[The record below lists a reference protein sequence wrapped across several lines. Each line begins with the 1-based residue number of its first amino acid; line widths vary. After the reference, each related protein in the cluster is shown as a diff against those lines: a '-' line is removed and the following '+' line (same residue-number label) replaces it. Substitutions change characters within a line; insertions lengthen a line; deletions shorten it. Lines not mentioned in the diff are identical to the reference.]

1 MVTFNNAG
9 SDVALLGFPVTVALF
24 DNVAQGTLQA
34 SPNWTP
40 RILAPGFTLFF
51 TWMKTPTRVYML
63 ALPKTSPTDEVGISE
78 LQIASTHDMQKRALS
93 ICTKGRKN
101 CSHLPYLSS
110 REQERRFLKQAFVLV
125 LGTYHLGVTKTQ
137 NIFYNASGF
146 RKTLTTKIEAL
157 AFISYATAIF
167 NRTD

>member
-40 RILAPGFTLFF
+40 RILAPGFTLFY

-93 ICTKGRKN
+93 ICTKDRKN
-101 CSHLPYLSS
+101 CSHLPYLS
-110 REQERRFLKQAFVLV
+110 R
-125 LGTYHLGVTKTQ
+125 
-137 NIFYNASGF
+137 
-146 RKTLTTKIEAL
+146 
-157 AFISYATAIF
+157 
-167 NRTD
+167 